1 MKRVADV
8 LIVGSGV
15 AGLYASLNLRD
26 DLEIIMVSKKSV
38 NLCNSS
44 LAQGGIA
51 VARGKE
57 DFQSFIEDTLKAGK
71 YENNIDSVKVLVEES
86 MDNIN
91 KLIELGANFEKD
103 ENGVLFTKEGAHEI
117 NRIVYHKDITGKHV
131 EDILL
136 ENVKRRKNIKII
148 EDCEMVDIYHRG
160 NRCIGALFNKDGQD
174 LSIYAKVVILAT
186 GGIGGLFK
194 KSTNERIITG
204 DSIGVAIRNNIE
216 IKDLS
221 YIQIHPTAFFSKKSE
236 EKRFLISESVR
247 GEGGKLLNC
256 NGERF
261 VDELLPRDIVSKKI
275 YEEMKKTNSNN
286 VFLDVSFMEK
296 SFLQNRFP
304 NIYNKCLEEGID
316 ISKEPIPVAPAQHY
330 FMGGIKVD
338 LNGKTSMEN
347 LYAFGETSCTGVHG
361 ANRLASNS
369 LLEALVFSRRGALE
383 INFKDRAEAILN
395 QDEYSDEDI
404 KRVLEE
410 INSYIDN
417 LELIIEERECE
428 DLDKYRLLNRKILI
442 DEICR
447 LRGDIKDE
455 LVTCGGECKKSS

>member
-15 AGLYASLNLRD
+15 AGLYASLNLRE
-26 DLEIIMVSKKSV
+26 DLEIIMVSKKTV
-38 NLCNSS
+38 DLCNSS

-57 DFQSFIEDTLKAGK
+57 DFHSFIEDTLKAGK
-71 YENNIDSVKVLVEES
+71 YENNIDSVRVLVEES
-86 MDNIN
+86 MNNIN
-91 KLIELGANFEKD
+91 KLMDLGANFEKD

-148 EDCEMVDIYHRG
+148 EECEMVDIYHRD

-204 DSIGVAIRNNIE
+204 DSIGIAIRNNIE

-383 INFKDRAEAILN
+383 IN
-395 QDEYSDEDI
+395 
-404 KRVLEE
+404 
-410 INSYIDN
+410 SYIDN

>member
-71 YENNIDSVKVLVEES
+71 YENNIDSVRVLVEES

-91 KLIELGANFEKD
+91 KLMDLGANFEKD

-148 EDCEMVDIYHRG
+148 EECEMVDIYHRD
-160 NRCIGALFNKDGQD
+160 NRCIGALFNKEGET

-204 DSIGVAIRNNIE
+204 DSIGIAIRNNIE

-296 SFLQNRFP
+296 SFLQKRFP

-330 FMGGIKVD
+330 FMGGIKVN

-383 INFKDRAEAILN
+383 IN
-395 QDEYSDEDI
+395 
-404 KRVLEE
+404 
-410 INSYIDN
+410 SYIDD

-455 LVTCGGECKKSS
+455 LVTCGGEFKKSS

>member
-71 YENNIDSVKVLVEES
+71 YENNIDSVRVLVEES

-91 KLIELGANFEKD
+91 KLMDLGANFEKD

-148 EDCEMVDIYHRG
+148 EECEMVDIYHRD
-160 NRCIGALFNKDGQD
+160 NRCIGALFNKDGEN

-194 KSTNERIITG
+194 KSTNERSITG

-369 LLEALVFSRRGALE
+369 LLEALVFSRRGSL
-383 INFKDRAEAILN
+383 
-395 QDEYSDEDI
+395 
-404 KRVLEE
+404 E
-410 INSYIDN
+410 INSYIDD
-417 LELIIEERECE
+417 LELIIEEKECE

>member
-15 AGLYASLNLRD
+15 AGLYASLNLRE

-71 YENNIDSVKVLVEES
+71 YENNIDSVRVLVEES

-91 KLIELGANFEKD
+91 KLIDLGANFEKD

-148 EDCEMVDIYHRG
+148 EDCEMVDIYHRD
-160 NRCIGALFNKDGQD
+160 NRCIGALFNKEGET

-383 INFKDRAEAILN
+383 IN
-395 QDEYSDEDI
+395 
-404 KRVLEE
+404 
-410 INSYIDN
+410 SYIDN

>member
-71 YENNIDSVKVLVEES
+71 YENNIDSVRVLVEES

-91 KLIELGANFEKD
+91 KLMDLGANFEKD

-148 EDCEMVDIYHRG
+148 EECEMVDIYHRD
-160 NRCIGALFNKDGQD
+160 NRCIGALFNKDGEN

-194 KSTNERIITG
+194 KSTNERSITG

-247 GEGGKLLNC
+247 GEGGKLINC

-369 LLEALVFSRRGALE
+369 LLEALVFSRRGSL
-383 INFKDRAEAILN
+383 
-395 QDEYSDEDI
+395 
-404 KRVLEE
+404 E
-410 INSYIDN
+410 INSYIDD
-417 LELIIEERECE
+417 LELIIEEKECE

>member
-15 AGLYASLNLRD
+15 AGLYASLNLRE

-71 YENNIDSVKVLVEES
+71 YENNIDSVRVLVEES

-91 KLIELGANFEKD
+91 KLIDLGANFEKD

-136 ENVKRRKNIKII
+136 ENVKRRKNVKII
-148 EDCEMVDIYHRG
+148 EDCEMVDIYHRD
-160 NRCIGALFNKDGQD
+160 NRCIGALFNKDGET

-261 VDELLPRDIVSKKI
+261 VDELLPRDIVAKKI

-383 INFKDRAEAILN
+383 IN
-395 QDEYSDEDI
+395 
-404 KRVLEE
+404 
-410 INSYIDN
+410 SYIDD

-442 DEICR
+442 YEICR

>member
-15 AGLYASLNLRD
+15 AGLYASLNLRE

-71 YENNIDSVKVLVEES
+71 YENNIDSVRVLVEES

-91 KLIELGANFEKD
+91 KLIDLGANFEKD

-148 EDCEMVDIYHRG
+148 EECEMVDIYHRG

-247 GEGGKLLNC
+247 GEGGKLINC

-296 SFLQNRFP
+296 SFLQKRFP

-383 INFKDRAEAILN
+383 IN
-395 QDEYSDEDI
+395 
-404 KRVLEE
+404 
-410 INSYIDN
+410 SYIDN

>member
-71 YENNIDSVKVLVEES
+71 YENNIDSVRVLVEES

-91 KLIELGANFEKD
+91 KLMDLGANFEKD

-160 NRCIGALFNKDGQD
+160 NRGIGALFNKDGQD

-247 GEGGKLLNC
+247 GEGGKLINC

-296 SFLQNRFP
+296 SFLQKRFP

-383 INFKDRAEAILN
+383 IN
-395 QDEYSDEDI
+395 
-404 KRVLEE
+404 
-410 INSYIDN
+410 SYIDN

>member
-15 AGLYASLNLRD
+15 AGLYASLNLRE

-71 YENNIDSVKVLVEES
+71 YENNIDSVRVLVEES

-91 KLIELGANFEKD
+91 KLIDLGANFEKD

-148 EDCEMVDIYHRG
+148 EECEMVDIYHRD
-160 NRCIGALFNKDGQD
+160 NRCIGALFNKDEEN

-261 VDELLPRDIVSKKI
+261 VDELLPRDIVAKKI

-296 SFLQNRFP
+296 IFLQKRFP
-304 NIYNKCLEEGID
+304 NIYNKCLDEGID

-383 INFKDRAEAILN
+383 INN
-395 QDEYSDEDI
+395 
-404 KRVLEE
+404 
-410 INSYIDN
+410 YIDN

-442 DEICR
+442 DEICK

>member
-71 YENNIDSVKVLVEES
+71 YENNIDSVRVLVEES

-91 KLIELGANFEKD
+91 KLIDLGANFEKD

-148 EDCEMVDIYHRG
+148 EECEMVDIYHRD
-160 NRCIGALFNKDGQD
+160 NRCIGALFNKEGET

-204 DSIGVAIRNNIE
+204 DSIGIAIRNNIE

-383 INFKDRAEAILN
+383 IN
-395 QDEYSDEDI
+395 
-404 KRVLEE
+404 
-410 INSYIDN
+410 SYIDN

>member
-15 AGLYASLNLRD
+15 AGLYASLNLRE

-71 YENNIDSVKVLVEES
+71 YENNIDSVRVLVEES

-91 KLIELGANFEKD
+91 KLIDLGANFEKD

-383 INFKDRAEAILN
+383 IN
-395 QDEYSDEDI
+395 
-404 KRVLEE
+404 
-410 INSYIDN
+410 SYIYN

>member
-8 LIVGSGV
+8 LIVGSGI
-15 AGLYASLNLRD
+15 AGLYASLNLRE

-71 YENNIDSVKVLVEES
+71 YENNIDSVRVLVEES

-136 ENVKRRKNIKII
+136 ENVKRRKNVKII
-148 EDCEMVDIYHRG
+148 EECEMVDIYHRD
-160 NRCIGALFNKDGQD
+160 NRCIGALFNKDGET

-247 GEGGKLLNC
+247 GEGGKLINC

-261 VDELLPRDIVSKKI
+261 VDELLPRDIVAKKI

-338 LNGKTSMEN
+338 LNGKTSMKN

-369 LLEALVFSRRGALE
+369 LLEALVFSRRGSLE
-383 INFKDRAEAILN
+383 INSN
-395 QDEYSDEDI
+395 
-404 KRVLEE
+404 
-410 INSYIDN
+410 IDN

>member
-15 AGLYASLNLRD
+15 AGLYASLNLRE

-71 YENNIDSVKVLVEES
+71 YENNIDSVRVLVEES

-91 KLIELGANFEKD
+91 KLIDLGANFEKD

-148 EDCEMVDIYHRG
+148 EDCEMVDIYHRD
-160 NRCIGALFNKDGQD
+160 NRCIGALFNKDGET

-247 GEGGKLLNC
+247 GEGGKLINC

-286 VFLDVSFMEK
+286 VFLDVSFMKK

-383 INFKDRAEAILN
+383 IN
-395 QDEYSDEDI
+395 
-404 KRVLEE
+404 
-410 INSYIDN
+410 SYIDN

>member
-15 AGLYASLNLRD
+15 AGLYASLNLRE

-71 YENNIDSVKVLVEES
+71 YENNIDSVRVLVEES

-91 KLIELGANFEKD
+91 KLIDLGANFEKD

-296 SFLQNRFP
+296 SFLQKRFP

-383 INFKDRAEAILN
+383 IN
-395 QDEYSDEDI
+395 
-404 KRVLEE
+404 
-410 INSYIDN
+410 SYIDN

>member
-15 AGLYASLNLRD
+15 AGLYASLNLRE

-71 YENNIDSVKVLVEES
+71 YENNIDSVRVLVEES

-91 KLIELGANFEKD
+91 KLIDLGANFEKD

-383 INFKDRAEAILN
+383 INN
-395 QDEYSDEDI
+395 
-404 KRVLEE
+404 
-410 INSYIDN
+410 YIDN

>member
-71 YENNIDSVKVLVEES
+71 YENNIDSVRVLVEES

-91 KLIELGANFEKD
+91 KLMDLGANFEKD

-148 EDCEMVDIYHRG
+148 EECEMVDIYHRD
-160 NRCIGALFNKDGQD
+160 NKCIGALFNKEGET

-236 EKRFLISESVR
+236 KKRFLISESVR

-296 SFLQNRFP
+296 SFLQKRFP

-383 INFKDRAEAILN
+383 IN
-395 QDEYSDEDI
+395 
-404 KRVLEE
+404 
-410 INSYIDN
+410 SYIDD

>member
-91 KLIELGANFEKD
+91 KLIDLGANFEKD

-136 ENVKRRKNIKII
+136 ENVKRRKNMKII
-148 EDCEMVDIYHRG
+148 EECEMVDIYHRD
-160 NRCIGALFNKDGQD
+160 NRCIGALFNKEGET

-296 SFLQNRFP
+296 SFLQKRFP

-330 FMGGIKVD
+330 FMGGIKVN

-383 INFKDRAEAILN
+383 IN
-395 QDEYSDEDI
+395 
-404 KRVLEE
+404 
-410 INSYIDN
+410 SYIDD

>member
-71 YENNIDSVKVLVEES
+71 YENNIDSVRVLVEES

-91 KLIELGANFEKD
+91 KLMDLGANFEKD

-148 EDCEMVDIYHRG
+148 EECEMVDIYHRD
-160 NRCIGALFNKDGQD
+160 NRCIGALFNKEGEN

-296 SFLQNRFP
+296 SFLQKRFP

-383 INFKDRAEAILN
+383 IN
-395 QDEYSDEDI
+395 
-404 KRVLEE
+404 
-410 INSYIDN
+410 SYIDD

>member
-91 KLIELGANFEKD
+91 KLMDLGANFEKD

-148 EDCEMVDIYHRG
+148 EECEMVDIYHRD
-160 NRCIGALFNKDGQD
+160 NRCIGALFNKEGEN

-194 KSTNERIITG
+194 ESTNERIITG

-296 SFLQNRFP
+296 SFLQKRFP
-304 NIYNKCLEEGID
+304 NIYNKCLEKGID

-330 FMGGIKVD
+330 FMGGIKVN

-383 INFKDRAEAILN
+383 IN
-395 QDEYSDEDI
+395 
-404 KRVLEE
+404 
-410 INSYIDN
+410 SYIDD

>member
-174 LSIYAKVVILAT
+174 LNIYAKVVILAT

-383 INFKDRAEAILN
+383 IN
-395 QDEYSDEDI
+395 
-404 KRVLEE
+404 
-410 INSYIDN
+410 SYIDN

>member
-71 YENNIDSVKVLVEES
+71 YENNIDSVRVLVEES

-91 KLIELGANFEKD
+91 KLMDLGADFEKD

-383 INFKDRAEAILN
+383 IN
-395 QDEYSDEDI
+395 
-404 KRVLEE
+404 
-410 INSYIDN
+410 SYIDD

>member
-71 YENNIDSVKVLVEES
+71 YENNIDSVRVLVEES

-91 KLIELGANFEKD
+91 KLMNLGANFEKD
-103 ENGVLFTKEGAHEI
+103 ESGVLFTKEGAHEI

-148 EDCEMVDIYHRG
+148 EECEMVDIYHRD
-160 NRCIGALFNKDGQD
+160 NRCIGALFNKEGEN

-296 SFLQNRFP
+296 SFLQKRFP

-383 INFKDRAEAILN
+383 IN
-395 QDEYSDEDI
+395 
-404 KRVLEE
+404 
-410 INSYIDN
+410 SYIDD

>member
-44 LAQGGIA
+44 IAQGGIA

-304 NIYNKCLEEGID
+304 NIYNKCLEEGVD

-338 LNGKTSMEN
+338 LNGKTSMGN

-383 INFKDRAEAILN
+383 INN
-395 QDEYSDEDI
+395 
-404 KRVLEE
+404 
-410 INSYIDN
+410 YIDN
-417 LELIIEERECE
+417 LEIIIEEREYE

>member
-15 AGLYASLNLRD
+15 AGLYASLNLRE

-71 YENNIDSVKVLVEES
+71 YENNIDSVRVLVEES

-91 KLIELGANFEKD
+91 KLIDLGANFEND

-148 EDCEMVDIYHRG
+148 EDCEMVDIYHRD
-160 NRCIGALFNKDGQD
+160 NRCIGALFNKDGET

-247 GEGGKLLNC
+247 GEGGKLINC

-383 INFKDRAEAILN
+383 IN
-395 QDEYSDEDI
+395 
-404 KRVLEE
+404 
-410 INSYIDN
+410 SYIDN

>member
-86 MDNIN
+86 MDNID
-91 KLIELGANFEKD
+91 KLMDLGANFEKD

-148 EDCEMVDIYHRG
+148 EECEMVDIYHRD
-160 NRCIGALFNKDGQD
+160 NRCIGALFNKEGET

-296 SFLQNRFP
+296 SFLQKRFP

-383 INFKDRAEAILN
+383 IN
-395 QDEYSDEDI
+395 
-404 KRVLEE
+404 
-410 INSYIDN
+410 SYIDD

-428 DLDKYRLLNRKILI
+428 DLDKYRFLNRKILI
-442 DEICR
+442 DEICK

>member
-15 AGLYASLNLRD
+15 AGLYASLNLRE

-71 YENNIDSVKVLVEES
+71 YENNIDSVRVLVEES

-91 KLIELGANFEKD
+91 KLIDLGANFEKD

-136 ENVKRRKNIKII
+136 ENVKRRKNVKII
-148 EDCEMVDIYHRG
+148 EECEMVDIYHRD
-160 NRCIGALFNKDGQD
+160 NICIGALFNKDGEN

-194 KSTNERIITG
+194 KSTNERSITG

-221 YIQIHPTAFFSKKSE
+221 YIQIHPTAFFLKKSE

-247 GEGGKLLNC
+247 GEGGKLINC

-347 LYAFGETSCTGVHG
+347 LYALGETSCTGVHG

-383 INFKDRAEAILN
+383 IN
-395 QDEYSDEDI
+395 
-404 KRVLEE
+404 
-410 INSYIDN
+410 SYIDD

>member
-8 LIVGSGV
+8 LIVGSGI
-15 AGLYASLNLRD
+15 AGLYASLNLRE

-71 YENNIDSVKVLVEES
+71 YENNIDSVRVLVEES

-91 KLIELGANFEKD
+91 KLMDLGANFEKD

-136 ENVKRRKNIKII
+136 ENVKRRKNVKII
-148 EDCEMVDIYHRG
+148 EECEMVDIYHRD
-160 NRCIGALFNKDGQD
+160 NRCIGALFNKDGET

-247 GEGGKLLNC
+247 GEGGKLINC

-261 VDELLPRDIVSKKI
+261 VDELLPRDIVAKKI

-338 LNGKTSMEN
+338 LNGKTSMKN

-369 LLEALVFSRRGALE
+369 LLEALVFSRRGSLE
-383 INFKDRAEAILN
+383 INSN
-395 QDEYSDEDI
+395 
-404 KRVLEE
+404 
-410 INSYIDN
+410 IDN

>member
-15 AGLYASLNLRD
+15 AGLYASLNLRE

-57 DFQSFIEDTLKAGK
+57 DFQSFIEDTLKAGR
-71 YENNIDSVKVLVEES
+71 YENNIDSVRVLVEES

-91 KLIELGANFEKD
+91 KLIDLGANFEKD

-148 EDCEMVDIYHRG
+148 EECEMVDIYHRD

-247 GEGGKLLNC
+247 GEGGKLINC

-261 VDELLPRDIVSKKI
+261 VDELLPRDIVAKKI
-275 YEEMKKTNSNN
+275 YEEMKKTDSYN

-296 SFLQNRFP
+296 SFLQKRFP

-316 ISKEPIPVAPAQHY
+316 ISKEPIPVSPAQHY

-383 INFKDRAEAILN
+383 IN
-395 QDEYSDEDI
+395 
-404 KRVLEE
+404 
-410 INSYIDN
+410 SYIDN

>member
-15 AGLYASLNLRD
+15 AGLYASLNLRE

-71 YENNIDSVKVLVEES
+71 YENNIDSVRVLVEES

-91 KLIELGANFEKD
+91 KLIDLGANFEKD

-148 EDCEMVDIYHRG
+148 EECEMVDIYHRD
-160 NRCIGALFNKDGQD
+160 NRCIGALFNKEGEN

-247 GEGGKLLNC
+247 GEGGKLINC

-383 INFKDRAEAILN
+383 IN
-395 QDEYSDEDI
+395 
-404 KRVLEE
+404 
-410 INSYIDN
+410 SYIDN

>member
-15 AGLYASLNLRD
+15 AGLYASLNLRE

-71 YENNIDSVKVLVEES
+71 YENNIDSVRVLVEES

-91 KLIELGANFEKD
+91 KLIDLGANFEKD

-148 EDCEMVDIYHRG
+148 EDCEMVDIYHRD
-160 NRCIGALFNKDGQD
+160 NRSIGALFNKEGEN

-204 DSIGVAIRNNIE
+204 DSIGIAIRNNIE

-247 GEGGKLLNC
+247 GEGGKLINC

-296 SFLQNRFP
+296 SFLQKRFP

-383 INFKDRAEAILN
+383 IN
-395 QDEYSDEDI
+395 
-404 KRVLEE
+404 
-410 INSYIDN
+410 SYIDN

>member
-15 AGLYASLNLRD
+15 AGLYASLNLRE
-26 DLEIIMVSKKSV
+26 DLEIIIVSKKSV

-71 YENNIDSVKVLVEES
+71 YENNIDSVRVLVEES

-91 KLIELGANFEKD
+91 KLIDLGANFEKD

-369 LLEALVFSRRGALE
+369 LLEALVFSRRGSLE
-383 INFKDRAEAILN
+383 INSN
-395 QDEYSDEDI
+395 
-404 KRVLEE
+404 
-410 INSYIDN
+410 IDN

>member
-1 MKRVADV
+1 MKRVTDV

-71 YENNIDSVKVLVEES
+71 YENNIDSVRVLVEES

-91 KLIELGANFEKD
+91 KLIDLGANFEKD

-148 EDCEMVDIYHRG
+148 EECEMVDIYHRD
-160 NRCIGALFNKDGQD
+160 NRCIGALFNKEGET
-174 LSIYAKVVILAT
+174 LSIYARVVILAT

-261 VDELLPRDIVSKKI
+261 VDELLPRDIVAKKI

-383 INFKDRAEAILN
+383 IN
-395 QDEYSDEDI
+395 
-404 KRVLEE
+404 
-410 INSYIDN
+410 SYIDD

>member
-15 AGLYASLNLRD
+15 AGLYASLNLRE

-71 YENNIDSVKVLVEES
+71 YENNIDSVRVLVEES

-91 KLIELGANFEKD
+91 KLIDLGANFEKD

-148 EDCEMVDIYHRG
+148 EDCEMVDIYHRD
-160 NRCIGALFNKDGQD
+160 NRCIGALFNKDGET

-369 LLEALVFSRRGALE
+369 LLEALVFSRRGSLE
-383 INFKDRAEAILN
+383 INSN
-395 QDEYSDEDI
+395 
-404 KRVLEE
+404 
-410 INSYIDN
+410 IDN

>member
-15 AGLYASLNLRD
+15 AGIYASLNLRD

-91 KLIELGANFEKD
+91 KLMDLGADFEKD

-148 EDCEMVDIYHRG
+148 EECEMVDIYHRD
-160 NRCIGALFNKDGQD
+160 NRCIGALFNKKGEN

-296 SFLQNRFP
+296 SFLQKRFP

-383 INFKDRAEAILN
+383 IN
-395 QDEYSDEDI
+395 
-404 KRVLEE
+404 
-410 INSYIDN
+410 SYIDD

>member
-15 AGLYASLNLRD
+15 AGLYASLNLRE

-71 YENNIDSVKVLVEES
+71 YENNIDSVRVLVEES

-91 KLIELGANFEKD
+91 KLIDLGANFEKD

-383 INFKDRAEAILN
+383 INSN
-395 QDEYSDEDI
+395 
-404 KRVLEE
+404 
-410 INSYIDN
+410 IDN

>member
-15 AGLYASLNLRD
+15 AGLYASLNLRE

-71 YENNIDSVKVLVEES
+71 YENNIDSVRVLVEES

-91 KLIELGANFEKD
+91 KLIDLGANFEKD

-148 EDCEMVDIYHRG
+148 EECEMVDIYHRD
-160 NRCIGALFNKDGQD
+160 NRCIGALFNKDGENS
-174 LSIYAKVVILAT
+174 SIYAKVVILAT

-236 EKRFLISESVR
+236 GKRFLISESVR
-247 GEGGKLLNC
+247 GEGGKLINC

-261 VDELLPRDIVSKKI
+261 VDELLPRDIVAKKI
-275 YEEMKKTNSNN
+275 YEEMKKTDSYN

-383 INFKDRAEAILN
+383 IN
-395 QDEYSDEDI
+395 
-404 KRVLEE
+404 
-410 INSYIDN
+410 SYIDN

>member
-15 AGLYASLNLRD
+15 AGLYASLNLRE

-71 YENNIDSVKVLVEES
+71 YENNIDSVRVLVEES

-91 KLIELGANFEKD
+91 KLIDLGANFEKD

-148 EDCEMVDIYHRG
+148 EDCEMVDIYHRD
-160 NRCIGALFNKDGQD
+160 NRCIGALFNKDGET

-204 DSIGVAIRNNIE
+204 DSIGIAIRNNIE

-383 INFKDRAEAILN
+383 IN
-395 QDEYSDEDI
+395 
-404 KRVLEE
+404 
-410 INSYIDN
+410 SYIDD

>member
-71 YENNIDSVKVLVEES
+71 YENNIDSVRVLVEES

-91 KLIELGANFEKD
+91 KLMDLGANFEKD

-148 EDCEMVDIYHRG
+148 EECEMVDIYHRD
-160 NRCIGALFNKDGQD
+160 NKCIGALFNKEGET

-261 VDELLPRDIVSKKI
+261 VEELLPRDIVSKKI

-296 SFLQNRFP
+296 SFLQKRFP

-383 INFKDRAEAILN
+383 IN
-395 QDEYSDEDI
+395 
-404 KRVLEE
+404 
-410 INSYIDN
+410 SYIDD

-455 LVTCGGECKKSS
+455 LVTYGGECKKSS

>member
-15 AGLYASLNLRD
+15 AGLYASLNLRE

-71 YENNIDSVKVLVEES
+71 YENNIDSVRVLVEES

-91 KLIELGANFEKD
+91 KLIDLGANFEKD

-136 ENVKRRKNIKII
+136 ENVKRRKNVKII
-148 EDCEMVDIYHRG
+148 EECEMVDIYHRD
-160 NRCIGALFNKDGQD
+160 NRCIGALFNKEGET

-383 INFKDRAEAILN
+383 IN
-395 QDEYSDEDI
+395 
-404 KRVLEE
+404 
-410 INSYIDN
+410 SYIDD